1 MSFSVACSVLL
12 LAALASLPACSA
24 RSAAGQRPQD
34 GAQEA
39 GGARVELDIFS
50 GRPNP
55 TWELSQ
61 EQERELRER
70 IARLP
75 RAQDGSFPNPL
86 GYRGITAVLS
96 GPGGVDG
103 GGESI
108 RLFAGSV
115 RHQTPGATIFLND
128 ADRQVERWLAETG
141 APHLEPGVYQSVLN
155 ELGAR

>member
-1 MSFSVACSVLL
+1 MSFSVAFSVLL

-24 RSAAGQRPQD
+24 RSSAGGRAQG
-34 GAQEA
+34 GAQGA
-39 GGARVELDIFS
+39 GGVRVELDIFS

-55 TWELSQ
+55 TWELSP
-61 EQERELRER
+61 EQGRELRER

-75 RAQDGSFPNPL
+75 RMADGTFPDPL
-86 GYRGITAVLS
+86 GYRGINAVL
-96 GPGGVDG
+96 PGSDG
-103 GGESI
+103 NESI
-108 RLFAGSV
+108 RLFAGTV
-115 RHQTPGATIFLND
+115 RHQTQDATLFLND

>member
-24 RSAAGQRPQD
+24 RSAANEPA
-34 GAQEA
+34 GAREA
-39 GGARVELDIFS
+39 GGVRVELDLFS

-61 EQERELRER
+61 QQGKELWERL
-70 IARLP
+70 ARLP
-75 RAQDGSFPNPL
+75 RVADATFPDHL
-86 GYRGITAVLS
+86 GYRGIVAELP
-96 GPGGVDG
+96 GPDG
-103 GGESI
+103 GNESI
-108 RLFAGSV
+108 RIYGGAV
-115 RHQTPGATIFLND
+115 RHQTQGATLFLND
-128 ADRQVERWLAETG
+128 ADRQLERWLAETG